1 MAGWLFDTKIY
12 FVLFQPLRLQ
22 QATLKVFVDLFQKV
36 TESRGRPL
44 VAVRRQRNTLYFK
57 SAGGEQK
64 QSGVTVFAWGTIAG
78 GSPRDKYNGD
88 NMKYKI
94 YDKVILADGRTGT
107 IIDKNENGYIIE
119 FSQCDKT
126 WERVELSEDKIL
138 SLKNNKTMK
147 I

>member
-1 MAGWLFDTKIY
+1 
-12 FVLFQPLRLQ
+12 
-22 QATLKVFVDLFQKV
+22 
-36 TESRGRPL
+36 
-44 VAVRRQRNTLYFK
+44 
-57 SAGGEQK
+57 
-64 QSGVTVFAWGTIAG
+64 
-78 GSPRDKYNGD
+78 
-88 NMKYKI
+88 MKYKI